1 MKHNHVFIS
10 WSLVKASI
18 ERSFVSAFD
27 HRTVFPYLDDGCLA
41 GLGDF
46 VEGFAWLK
54 ACECLGLGLVRE
66 YYIYIIIDEVV
77 EECGPLLGR
86 DDGRD
91 ALFRRDL
98 DGLSRESS
106 LVYEAFPATGS
117 CTPSVLAES
126 AGVPV
131 EQVRAALTLLELD
144 GLVVL
149 VDGGWRRA

>member
-1 MKHNHVFIS
+1 VTSASSQGCHRMIREGEAR
-10 WSLVKASI
+10 LVG
-18 ERSFVSAFD
+18 SA
-27 HRTVFPYLDDGCLA
+27 H
-41 GLGDF
+41 
-46 VEGFAWLK
+46 
-54 ACECLGLGLVRE
+54 
-66 YYIYIIIDEVV
+66 EVV
-77 EECGPLLGR
+77 EECGPVLGR

-131 EQVRAALTLLELD
+131 EQVRAALSLLELD